1 MSIGAMNT
9 SLNNNRKLLPK
20 RDRFKSTLG
29 GFNSESKTEYNLP
42 KATSKQL
49 RDIRKQLQAE
59 RKSRLAKTI
68 VLTAILFVG
77 LVVFLSY
84 YSNTI
89 RQYLWF

>member
-1 MSIGAMNT
+1 MSISAMNT

-29 GFNSESKTEYNLP
+29 GFNSENKTEYNLP

-49 RDIRKQLQAE
+49 RDIRKRLQAE
-59 RKSRLAKTI
+59 RKNRLVKTVVI
-68 VLTAILFVG
+68 TAVLFVG

-84 YSNTI
+84 YSNVI
-89 RQYLWF
+89 RQYVWF

>member
-1 MSIGAMNT
+1 MSISAMNT
-9 SLNNNRKLLPK
+9 SLNNNRELLPK
-20 RDRFKSTLG
+20 RDRFKGIPG

-59 RKSRLAKTI
+59 RKSRLAKTV

-77 LVVFLSY
+77 LVVFLGY
-84 YSNTI
+84 CITAI
-89 RQYLWF
+89 R